1 MNCNKERLFEK
12 ILVPGHFV
20 RFRTFANIAKEVLA
34 GNMNRC
40 DNGVEIRS
48 ETYVETLDEL
58 KSRCITS
65 HGITN
70 GNYSSM
76 VLNGLKEA
84 AVYSL
89 KRYREERSGIDWT
102 GLDGS
107 LISFEHVSHQIL

>member
-1 MNCNKERLFEK
+1 MEKRMDYFVCDCGSMNSNKERVCEK

-48 ETYVETLDEL
+48 ETYVETPDEL

-89 KRYREERSGIDWT
+89 KRYREERREEWD
-102 GLDGS
+102 
-107 LISFEHVSHQIL
+107 